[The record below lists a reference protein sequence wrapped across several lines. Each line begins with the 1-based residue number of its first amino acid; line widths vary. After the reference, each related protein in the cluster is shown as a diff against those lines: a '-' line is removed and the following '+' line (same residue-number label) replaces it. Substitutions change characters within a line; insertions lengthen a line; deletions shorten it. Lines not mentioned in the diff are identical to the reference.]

1 MRDREAIILNTKL
14 LTDSTSVEI
23 QQFSDTEIIWKQ
35 AIYDFL
41 INWFD
46 DSETITV
53 HTSGST
59 GLPKAIELTKTAM
72 RNSALM
78 TNTFFGL
85 NETSTAL
92 LCLPANYIAG
102 KMMLVRAME
111 GKFNLLTVEPKANP
125 FENLQQSI
133 DFTAIT
139 PYQLTHSLQDIMRIE
154 NEKLEIRK
162 VIVGGAKFNSDTEKK
177 LQQFNTA
184 FFETYGMT
192 ETCSHIALRA
202 VNGPDKSD
210 YFQTL
215 RGISIRKNEN
225 DCLCIKAPHLLSD
238 EIATNDIVELIDTE
252 RFMIKGR
259 YDNIIN
265 SGGVKLN
272 PELIEQKLEAL
283 ISVPYFISSKPDSAL
298 GNKVIL
304 VIESEPLN
312 ATDEENRWTAINH
325 LLEKYERPKEI
336 CYIPQFCYSATNKLL
351 KNKTLRLL

>member
-1 MRDREAIILNTKL
+1 MNLETVKLNGFEFDKY
-14 LTDSTSVEI
+14 SIEN
-23 QQFSDTEIIWKQ
+23 FYDTTNSKYSWQ
-35 AIYDFL
+35 RAIYDFL
-41 INWFD
+41 VNWFD

-59 GLPKAIELTKTAM
+59 GQPKAIELTKTAM
-72 RNSALM
+72 RNSALI
-78 TNTFFGL
+78 TNNFFGL

-102 KMMLVRAME
+102 KMMIVRAIE
-111 GKFNLLTVEPKANP
+111 GKFNLITVEPKANP
-125 FENLQQSI
+125 FENLQQAI

-139 PYQLTHSLQDIMRIE
+139 PFQLQYSL
-154 NEKLEIRK
+154 NEIKKLEIK
-162 VIVGGAKFNSDTEKK
+162 KIIVGGAKINSETGAAV
-177 LQQFNTA
+177 QQFSTL
-184 FFETYGMT
+184 FYETYGMT

-215 RGISIRKNEN
+215 RGISIRKNEY
-225 DCLCIKAPHLLSD
+225 DCLCIKAPHLLAE
-238 EIATNDIVELIDTE
+238 EIVTNDIVELIDNKH
-252 RFMIKGR
+252 FLIKGR

-272 PELIEQKLEAL
+272 PELIERKLEKL
-283 ISVPYFISSKPDSAL
+283 IAVPYFISSKPDSAL

-304 VIESEPLN
+304 VIESDSFSVEQ
-312 ATDEENRWTAINH
+312 ENKLLSAMNEI
-325 LLEKYERPKEI
+325 LEKYERPKEI

-351 KNKTLRLL
+351 KNETLRMLYK

>member
-1 MRDREAIILNTKL
+1 MNLETVKLNGFVFDKNSIENFYHTNN
-14 LTDSTSVEI
+14 SENSW
-23 QQFSDTEIIWKQ
+23 QR

-59 GLPKAIELTKTAM
+59 GQPKAIELTKTAM
-72 RNSALM
+72 RNSAHT

-92 LCLPANYIAG
+92 LCLPTNYIAG
-102 KMMLVRAME
+102 KMMLVRAIV
-111 GKFNLLTVEPKANP
+111 GQFNLLTVEPKANP

-139 PYQLTHSLQDIMRIE
+139 PYQLIHSLEEIMSFE
-154 NEKLEIRK
+154 NRKLEIEK
-162 VIVGGAKFNSDTEKK
+162 IIVGGAKINKETEATI
-177 LQQFNTA
+177 QQFSTL
-184 FFETYGMT
+184 FYETYGMT

-202 VNGPDKSD
+202 VNGHDKSD

-215 RGISIRKNEN
+215 SGISIRKNEN
-225 DCLCIKAPHLLSD
+225 DCLCINAPHLLFD
-238 EIATNDIVELIDTE
+238 EIVTHDIVELIDNK
-252 RFMIKGR
+252 RFLIKGR

-272 PELIEQKLEAL
+272 PELIEQKLEPL
-283 ISVPYFISSKPDSAL
+283 IPVPYFISSKPDSAL

-304 VIESEPLN
+304 VIESDLFSSES
-312 ATDEENRWTAINH
+312 EETLWSAINFM
-325 LLEKYERPKEI
+325 LDKYERPKEI

-351 KNKTLRLL
+351 KNETLLLL